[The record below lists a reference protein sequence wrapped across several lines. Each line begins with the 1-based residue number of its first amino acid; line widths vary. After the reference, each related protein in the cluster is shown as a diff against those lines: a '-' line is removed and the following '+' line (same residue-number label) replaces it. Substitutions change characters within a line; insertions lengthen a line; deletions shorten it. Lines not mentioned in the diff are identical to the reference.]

1 MRKNII
7 FILLITFSFFSK
19 AQNIAIGEW
28 QVHLPF
34 SNVIDVAY
42 NKDIIYAANPFYIIS
57 YNPKDYSITRYNTVN
72 SLNDVGI
79 SAIEFSEKNKTLVIS
94 YTNANIDL
102 LIDDKTI
109 VNIPDIKRKNLS
121 GNKTI
126 NDITIKDNYAWLAC
140 GFGIVILDLNKKEIK
155 ETYFIGDEGAQVD
168 VKKIT
173 FSNDS
178 VYAVSDNYIFHAS
191 LNNQNLHYFGNWKKI
206 DLPVPNAKYN
216 TLDFFHGK
224 LFTIAK
230 LSGYNDDTAYYREN
244 GIWKSMDY
252 IKGIEMRNINISNNH
267 IVFCGE
273 YFIDIYDSSLTRTS
287 IILDIIEKGIC
298 PNLAIFYGS
307 GNTIYIADV
316 NHGLIKYFNNKTEVI
331 KPNGPYSSNAFRISN
346 SNKAIAVSAGGYKN
360 NWDNIYLPAELSIL
374 SNGNWKYLSRFNFP
388 DFHNVNDIITIA
400 INPKNPNHFFA
411 GLFGKGLYEFKDYKI
426 SKIYNSSN
434 SSIGEVNNST
444 DIVRVAGLQY
454 DYDGNLWI
462 VTTGNNRFISVLK
475 PNGELKTFNFP
486 SSFSFDS
493 ATDPVI
499 DQNGY
504 KWIAL
509 PRGEGIFVFN
519 DNNTIDITSDDSYKK
534 LSNTIGNGNLPNINV
549 HSIAVDKDNE
559 IWIGTDEGIGVIYN
573 PSNIFNGG
581 NYDAQQIL
589 VEVNGFIKPLMSS
602 EKVTAIAVDGAN
614 RKWIGTEKAGVF
626 LISED
631 GTKEI
636 YHFTTENSPLLS
648 DKINGIVIQP
658 ENGEVFFATDNG
670 IISYRGTATEAREK
684 LDSVLVFPNPVQ
696 SGYNGPISIS
706 GLVENASVTITDTYG
721 TLIYKTKAF
730 GGQAIWNGL
739 DMSGDRP
746 ASGVY
751 LVFITNDDGSI
762 KKSSKIMFYH

>member
-1 MRKNII
+1 MDTNG
-7 FILLITFSFFSK
+7 LLCL
-19 AQNIAIGEW
+19 GE
-28 QVHLPF
+28 H
-34 SNVIDVAY
+34 
-42 NKDIIYAANPFYIIS
+42 
-57 YNPKDYSITRYNTVN
+57 
-72 SLNDVGI
+72 
-79 SAIEFSEKNKTLVIS
+79 
-94 YTNANIDL
+94 
-102 LIDDKTI
+102 
-109 VNIPDIKRKNLS
+109 
-121 GNKTI
+121 
-126 NDITIKDNYAWLAC
+126 
-140 GFGIVILDLNKKEIK
+140 
-155 ETYFIGDEGAQVD
+155 
-168 VKKIT
+168 
-173 FSNDS
+173 
-178 VYAVSDNYIFHAS
+178 
-191 LNNQNLHYFGNWKKI
+191 
-206 DLPVPNAKYN
+206 
-216 TLDFFHGK
+216 
-224 LFTIAK
+224 
-230 LSGYNDDTAYYREN
+230 
-244 GIWKSMDY
+244 
-252 IKGIEMRNINISNNH
+252 
-267 IVFCGE
+267 
-273 YFIDIYDSSLTRTS
+273 
-287 IILDIIEKGIC
+287 
-298 PNLAIFYGS
+298 
-307 GNTIYIADV
+307 
-316 NHGLIKYFNNKTEVI
+316 
-331 KPNGPYSSNAFRISN
+331 
-346 SNKAIAVSAGGYKN
+346 
-360 NWDNIYLPAELSIL
+360 
-374 SNGNWKYLSRFNFP
+374 
-388 DFHNVNDIITIA
+388 
-400 INPKNPNHFFA
+400 
-411 GLFGKGLYEFKDYKI
+411 
-426 SKIYNSSN
+426 
-434 SSIGEVNNST
+434 
-444 DIVRVAGLQY
+444 
-454 DYDGNLWI
+454 
-462 VTTGNNRFISVLK
+462 
-475 PNGELKTFNFP
+475 
-486 SSFSFDS
+486 
-493 ATDPVI
+493 
-499 DQNGY
+499 
-504 KWIAL
+504 
-509 PRGEGIFVFN
+509 FVFN

>member
-307 GNTIYIADV
+307 GNI
-316 NHGLIKYFNNKTEVI
+316 F
-331 KPNGPYSSNAFRISN
+331 
-346 SNKAIAVSAGGYKN
+346 
-360 NWDNIYLPAELSIL
+360 IL
-374 SNGNWKYLSRFNFP
+374 
-388 DFHNVNDIITIA
+388 
-400 INPKNPNHFFA
+400 
-411 GLFGKGLYEFKDYKI
+411 
-426 SKIYNSSN
+426 
-434 SSIGEVNNST
+434 
-444 DIVRVAGLQY
+444 
-454 DYDGNLWI
+454 
-462 VTTGNNRFISVLK
+462 
-475 PNGELKTFNFP
+475 
-486 SSFSFDS
+486 
-493 ATDPVI
+493 
-499 DQNGY
+499 
-504 KWIAL
+504 
-509 PRGEGIFVFN
+509 
-519 DNNTIDITSDDSYKK
+519 
-534 LSNTIGNGNLPNINV
+534 
-549 HSIAVDKDNE
+549 
-559 IWIGTDEGIGVIYN
+559 
-573 PSNIFNGG
+573 
-581 NYDAQQIL
+581 
-589 VEVNGFIKPLMSS
+589 LM
-602 EKVTAIAVDGAN
+602 
-614 RKWIGTEKAGVF
+614 
-626 LISED
+626 
-631 GTKEI
+631 
-636 YHFTTENSPLLS
+636 
-648 DKINGIVIQP
+648 
-658 ENGEVFFATDNG
+658 
-670 IISYRGTATEAREK
+670 
-684 LDSVLVFPNPVQ
+684 
-696 SGYNGPISIS
+696 
-706 GLVENASVTITDTYG
+706 
-721 TLIYKTKAF
+721 
-730 GGQAIWNGL
+730 
-739 DMSGDRP
+739 
-746 ASGVY
+746 
-751 LVFITNDDGSI
+751 
-762 KKSSKIMFYH
+762 